1 MLDIKKYKAFEGK
14 IYQLERVLEECWN
27 DMGYQRD
34 SINIRRTIRY
44 YIQERVL
51 PPAIREG
58 RNFTYNYEHILK
70 FLYLRKQ
77 LNDGWPLNKIRD
89 NAQYQNIDYFEEF
102 FSDPQNFNTSNDPL
116 NLIQEFKK
124 TNRTFSKG
132 VGNSKFNLFSSESQ
146 SGIPSTKDA
155 LKDINSDIGNVVKQN
170 FTTLQLS
177 TSLVLLIES
186 NLMSNMNYDLAK
198 KIGNAISAALFD
210 KNPITMKDLQQ
221 IFLRHQEKVDQS
233 DKIKNLTNE
242 LENLKRSLVLK
253 EKEFALK
260 EMERRTAMEKL
271 ETEFKNLNSSNINLI
286 NQIKT
291 TKSHLD
297 QGVENFTDK
306 SKEIFEHFTE
316 LLFQIGD
323 EDRKIYEDKIHEFEK
338 ILLEFENASHKKISK
353 LKDNNLSKSESSK
366 ELNDYELSI
375 KNLIKNS
382 LLPGI
387 RSLEAYQLER
397 LEKLSTEKDFL
408 LDKIGRLND

>member
-338 ILLEFENASHKKISK
+338 ILLEFENASHKKFSK
-353 LKDNNLSKSESSK
+353 LKDNNLSKSENSK